1 MSLPLNKKTTA
12 GAFENYHLDSLSAEE
27 KEKHIED
34 EKNLQKRITAE
45 LLQKSKERKI
55 ASDKKKRQLE
65 NKKWWQFWI

>member
-1 MSLPLNKKTTA
+1 MSLELKP
-12 GAFENYHLDSLSAEE
+12 AFENYHQKINRPFEGLTSLEE
-27 KEKHIED
+27 LELLNK
-34 EKNLQKRITAE
+34 QITAE